1 MYDVIACSDTCPT
14 SYSTSTTCWY
24 NRSFCLYSKFP
35 SREFWAGNQKYR
47 AHQHVLNYYYSLF
60 KNYRAHLYVLHNDS
74 LKYYWYINV
83 VSQKWDEMAWMKSF
97 FLKVFFFCS
106 FLRSIHNIKHTGNV
120 ISNINAN
127 RKRNIRLNK
136 PRRQLTKMSGKQAI
150 AALESIDVNTEN
162 STTDGTVLSPNA
174 LRRKNRGK
182 SEIETLARTIDDR
195 RKNRMTVTFWERK
208 KFLDICLQISKK
220 EGKSFSRFSKQG
232 LVRLVEELRERVA
245 NQPKASRFYDKLLHL
260 IGYWEADKRYVKHS
274 VMCHFSCCESG

>member
-1 MYDVIACSDTCPT
+1 M
-14 SYSTSTTCWY
+14 
-24 NRSFCLYSKFP
+24 
-35 SREFWAGNQKYR
+35 
-47 AHQHVLNYYYSLF
+47 H
-60 KNYRAHLYVLHNDS
+60 
-74 LKYYWYINV
+74 
-83 VSQKWDEMAWMKSF
+83 
-97 FLKVFFFCS
+97 
-106 FLRSIHNIKHTGNV
+106 
-120 ISNINAN
+120 
-127 RKRNIRLNK
+127 RKRNIRLKK

-150 AALESIDVNTEN
+150 AALESTEVNTGN

-220 EGKSFSRFSKQG
+220 EGKSLSRFSKQG
-232 LVRLVEELRERVA
+232 LVRLVDELRERVA
-245 NQPKASRFYDKLLHL
+245 SQPKASRFYDKLLHL